1 MLQILCFC
9 HFLPARF
16 NVEPIDK
23 LLMDDLQTSIFTTRK
38 EDIETEGRVQ
48 YKRYLPNC
56 LPLVIEC
63 WYVFAI
69 MQDFCQS
76 KGFFIVFSKIL
87 AIIFAILVSKMAKI
101 LNSGQ

>member
-38 EDIETEGRVQ
+38 EDIETEGRV
-48 YKRYLPNC
+48 
-56 LPLVIEC
+56 
-63 WYVFAI
+63 
-69 MQDFCQS
+69 
-76 KGFFIVFSKIL
+76 
-87 AIIFAILVSKMAKI
+87 
-101 LNSGQ
+101 

>member
-63 WYVFAI
+63 CYVFAI

-87 AIIFAILVSKMAKI
+87 AIILPS
-101 LNSGQ
+101 